1 MDTLAQRIE
10 AAIQYYDDEAK
21 LWPQLE
27 ARWSGAR
34 NRLPRLVELGA
45 PEIIIENEIGIVR
58 MRANQLKEKRLGV
71 TIQ

>member
-1 MDTLAQRIE
+1 METLEQRIA
-10 AAIQYYDDEAK
+10 AAIKYFDDEAK

-34 NRLPRLVELGA
+34 NRLLRLVELGA

-71 TIQ
+71 IIQ